1 MGQEIRRLEEI
12 IDRYDAIIAQLKWVL
27 RELEEVDE
35 STNCEM
41 LQMKTEEVRM
51 WIDKRKANAVRMLS
65 QYKAENYGA

>member
-1 MGQEIRRLEEI
+1 MGQEIRRLEGI

-27 RELEEVDE
+27 RELEKVDK